1 MLTNV
6 NVQIRGC
13 EVDAP
18 LREHFD
24 AKLHGLERLW
34 SRLDDAQVRVTC
46 ERGQHVA
53 EITLFSGGMIVR
65 AEERDHD
72 LRAAF
77 DTAVHKLQTQ
87 LARYKDK
94 VQKKSRRHNNR
105 DDVNGVV
112 LHPKHANE
120 PLESATLSAL
130 EHPVKPQPE
139 RTLAEIE
146 SESAFLDGDMSQI
159 GGNEASDHLVRVK
172 QFALKPMSPDEAA
185 LQMDLLGHA
194 FFVFRN
200 AKTNGVGV
208 VYLRSHGG
216 YGLIEPVSD

>member
-6 NVQIRGC
+6 TVQIRGC
-13 EVDAP
+13 EVDAA
-18 LREHFD
+18 LRAHFD
-24 AKLHGLERLW
+24 TKLHGLERLW
-34 SRLDDAQVRVTC
+34 SRLDDAQVRVSC

-53 EITLFSGGMIVR
+53 EITLFAGGLITR

-77 DTAVHKLQTQ
+77 DAAVAKLQTQ

-94 VQKKSRRHNNR
+94 VQHRSRRSNNR

-112 LHPKHANE
+112 LHPKHSKE

-130 EHPVKPQPE
+130 EHPVKPPTE
-139 RTLAEIE
+139 RPLEAESS
-146 SESAFLDGDMSQI
+146 SEFMDGAMSEI
-159 GGNEASDHLVRVK
+159 GGDEAPDSLVRVK
-172 QFALKPMSPDEAA
+172 KFALKPMSPDEAA
-185 LQMDLLGHA
+185 LQMDLLGHS

-200 AKTNGVGV
+200 GKTNGVGV
-208 VYLRSHGG
+208 VYLRSGGG